1 MRVPVRSSPAN
12 RGADMIVMYPTIF
25 NTSQETEKT
34 DT

>member
-1 MRVPVRSSPAN
+1 MKATVCANPAN